1 MRTQASNHP
10 DPRPHPLRWALG
22 LLALGLLGVFLG
34 LGVGVDGWSW
44 PWGQDTTLSPQVVWD
59 LRLPRSLGAWLVG
72 ALLGLAGALGQSLFR
87 NPLADP
93 YLLGSASGAGLGVA
107 LGLVVAQ
114 GLGPGWG
121 PQGAPWLAWG
131 AGVLSFAGAWL
142 AVMLALIWSGG
153 LAHTPRLLL
162 AGVVV
167 GVILSALTSAL
178 MLMVPQ
184 AWSGFQSFMLGT
196 TQMLDVSALL
206 TLFLGLLVCVVVVG
220 RWGPAL
226 DVLSLGEDTAQSMGM
241 NLARTRGVLILAM
254 TLATALAVSHT
265 GLMAFVGLA
274 GAHLG
279 RALVR
284 PRPWALPPWSVGAGG
299 LLLVLA
305 DGISRWC
312 WSPLEWPVGVVT
324 ALIGGLY
331 LLHRLGR
338 KPAGL
343 E

>member
-1 MRTQASNHP
+1 MSSRASL
-10 DPRPHPLRWALG
+10 DPGARPARWALG
-22 LLALGLLGVFLG
+22 LLALGGLGVLLG

-44 PWGQDTTLSPQVVWD
+44 PWGSDGGLAPQIWLD
-59 LRLPRSLGAWLVG
+59 LRLPRSAGAWLAG

-107 LGLVVAQ
+107 LGLVLAQ
-114 GLGPGWG
+114 GLGPALGPHCADWLSWG
-121 PQGAPWLAWG
+121 TGLLAF
-131 AGVLSFAGAWL
+131 VGAWL
-142 AVMLALIWSGG
+142 AVMLVLIWSGG

-178 MLMVPQ
+178 MLWVPQ
-184 AWSGFQSFMLGT
+184 AWAGFQAFMLGT
-196 TQMLDVSALL
+196 TQAMDLSGLL
-206 TLFLGLLVCVVVVG
+206 TLALGLLLCLALL
-220 RWGPAL
+220 WPWASAL

-241 NLARTRGVLILAM
+241 NLSRTRGMLILAM
-254 TLATALAVSHT
+254 TLATSLAVSHT

-274 GAHLG
+274 APHLA
-279 RALVR
+279 RSLIH
-284 PRPWALPPWSVGAGG
+284 PKPSTLPLWSVLTGG

-305 DGISRWC
+305 DGLSRWW
-312 WSPLEWPVGVVT
+312 WSPLEWPVGVLT
-324 ALIGGLY
+324 ALIGGVY

-338 KPAGL
+338 RPWGGR
-343 E
+343 

>member
-1 MRTQASNHP
+1 MNSQSA
-10 DPRPHPLRWALG
+10 RPLEQRPGAWALA
-22 LLALGLLGVFLG
+22 LLALGLAGVLLGV
-34 LGVGVDGWSW
+34 GVGVDGWAW
-44 PWGQDTTLSPQVVWD
+44 PWGPNAGLSEQVWLD
-59 LRLPRSLGAWLVG
+59 LRLPRSAGAWLVG

-107 LGLVVAQ
+107 LGLVLAQ
-114 GLGPGWG
+114 GLGPSLG
-121 PQGAPWLAWG
+121 PQGEHWLSWG
-131 AGVLSFAGAWL
+131 SGVLSFAGAWL

-153 LAHTPRLLL
+153 LTHTPRLLL

-184 AWSGFQSFMLGT
+184 AWAGFQAFMLGT
-196 TQMLDVSALL
+196 TQALDLWGLL
-206 TLFLGLLVCVVVVG
+206 TLALGLLLCLTLVW
-220 RWGPAL
+220 RWAPAL

-241 NLARTRGVLILAM
+241 HLSRTRSVLILAM
-254 TLATALAVSHT
+254 TLATSLAVSHT

-274 GAHLG
+274 APHLA
-279 RALVR
+279 RSLVH
-284 PRPWALPPWSVGAGG
+284 PKPSTLPLWSVLTGG

-305 DGISRWC
+305 DGVSRWW

-338 KPAGL
+338 KPRGTA
-343 E
+343 